1 MYTQFSN
8 KMRMRLSLF
17 YNEHIKLRRNFFT
30 QTINNLNLKFGKRK
44 KCIRRVFFIYCR
56 VNKLFFEICRT

>member
-44 KCIRRVFFIYCR
+44 KCIRRVFLYIAG
-56 VNKLFFEICRT
+56 